1 MPSHEI
7 GALSCVF
14 VCACVCVKVPGHKTL
29 AHYMHCYMIQL
40 KHNKSFSHTEYP
52 PATLAR
58 LPLARAS
65 LCVNVCECVFVCKR
79 CVCVVRT
86 TC

>member
-1 MPSHEI
+1 
-7 GALSCVF
+7 
-14 VCACVCVKVPGHKTL
+14 
-29 AHYMHCYMIQL
+29 MHWYMIQM

-65 LCVNVCECVFVCKR
+65 LCVK
-79 CVCVVRT
+79 VCVGERERESVAYMSFALLATAVRYVHVHT
-86 TC
+86 YETYMVKILKFSHGIL